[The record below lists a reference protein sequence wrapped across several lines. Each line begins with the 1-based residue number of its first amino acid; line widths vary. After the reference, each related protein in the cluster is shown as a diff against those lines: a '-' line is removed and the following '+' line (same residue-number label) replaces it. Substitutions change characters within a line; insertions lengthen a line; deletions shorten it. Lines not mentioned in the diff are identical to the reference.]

1 MGLDG
6 TGIIPVCDVNN
17 NSNRGNGFDGD
28 GAFSWIFFLFFL
40 LAWGNGY
47 GGFGG
52 FGNNGGGVAGMTYL
66 NGISNDF
73 IYTNLNNTLGQGFTQ
88 LTNQNF
94 GISKDIQAGVSQLS
108 NGICSSTYKLTS
120 DINNVG
126 NKIQNC
132 CCETNRNIDSVRYE
146 NAKNTCDIINNA
158 NMNTRDL
165 LESNNAQT
173 QRIIDYLT
181 NQEIQSLRSELQ
193 SAQMA
198 LQNNAQTANI
208 INQLKPVP
216 IPAYLTCSPYAS
228 YNLPNNQYCNTN
240 QCCGN
245 GLI

>member
-28 GAFSWIFFLFFL
+28 AGFSWIFFLFFL

-94 GISKDIQAGVSQLS
+94 GISKDIQAGVS
-108 NGICSSTYKLTS
+108 
-120 DINNVG
+120 
-126 NKIQNC
+126 
-132 CCETNRNIDSVRYE
+132 
-146 NAKNTCDIINNA
+146 
-158 NMNTRDL
+158 
-165 LESNNAQT
+165 
-173 QRIIDYLT
+173 
-181 NQEIQSLRSELQ
+181 
-193 SAQMA
+193 
-198 LQNNAQTANI
+198 
-208 INQLKPVP
+208 
-216 IPAYLTCSPYAS
+216 
-228 YNLPNNQYCNTN
+228 
-240 QCCGN
+240 
-245 GLI
+245 